1 MRKIMILGA
10 GMLQLPAIHKAI
22 EMNLEVVAVDMDPGA
37 IGFQVPGVIRE
48 VISTI
53 DSNRVLDAARRH
65 RIDGIMTLASDMPM
79 RTVAKVAEE
88 LKLVAIS
95 KKSAIKATNKAEMRK
110 ALKKNNV
117 PIPHFYVASTYND
130 FLNAVTSI
138 TNLGMKCIIKPIDNS
153 GSRGIQLIEDLS
165 ETALKE
171 AFSYSKS
178 YSRSGEIMVEEF
190 MEGQEVSVET
200 VSISGECKV
209 IQITDK
215 ITTGAPHFVE
225 LGHSQPSQLSPL
237 EQEKIMEV
245 AVAANKAIGINSG
258 PSHTEI
264 KLTEAGPKVVEIGA
278 RLGGDNITTKLV
290 PLSTG
295 IDLVEICIRIAI
307 GEEPEIP
314 KSFQRGAAIR
324 YFRQQNG
331 VLQDIKGLEFA
342 KELEGIEQISL
353 MYKNGEKI
361 TEIINSTSRLGFV
374 IASGKDASEAI
385 SICEGA
391 LSIIELEIV

>member
-1 MRKIMILGA
+1 MILGA
-10 GMLQLPAIHKAI
+10 GILQLPAIQKAL
-22 EMNLEVVAVDMDPGA
+22 EMNLEVVAVDMDTGA

-53 DSNRVLDAARRH
+53 DCNRVLEAARRH

-88 LKLVAIS
+88 LNLVAIS
-95 KKSAIKATNKAEMRK
+95 SNSAIKATNKAEMRR

-117 PIPHFYVASTYND
+117 PIPNFYVASTYNH

-165 ETALKE
+165 EIGLKE
-171 AFSYSKS
+171 AFNYCKS
-178 YSRSGEIMVEEF
+178 FSRSGEIMVEEF

-200 VSISGECKV
+200 VTISGECKV

-225 LGHSQPSQLSPL
+225 LGHSQPSQLSVL
-237 EQEKIMEV
+237 DQEKIKEV

-314 KSFQRGAAIR
+314 KTFQRGAAIR

-331 VLQDIKGLEFA
+331 ILQDIKGLEFA
-342 KELEGIEQISL
+342 KELHGIEQISL

-385 SICEGA
+385 SRCEDA
-391 LSIIELEIV
+391 LSIIEIEIV